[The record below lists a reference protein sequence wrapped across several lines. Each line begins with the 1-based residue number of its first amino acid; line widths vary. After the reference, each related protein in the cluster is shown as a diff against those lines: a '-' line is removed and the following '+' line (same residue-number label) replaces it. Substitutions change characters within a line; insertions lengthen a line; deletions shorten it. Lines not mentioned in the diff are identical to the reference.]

1 MITLN
6 WQKAVVLA
14 LRRDTPDTVTVFFRP
29 ASPLPYEAGQHVMV
43 RFRFGTLALVRAYSL
58 SSAPHEPE
66 LCFTVREFIGGR
78 VSAYINRSLRVG
90 ETFSISGALGDF
102 RASRLAP
109 ADRDRPWVCVAGGAG
124 ITPLFSLLK
133 HSLRAEPARPV
144 HLLYWSRHE
153 SDVIFREAL
162 DAMAEAHPGFAVQ
175 TLFTRPA
182 VGEPQPVA
190 VAPVLAAAAR
200 LVRPLFWLSGPEE
213 LVDTL
218 HTALVGEGVPAAD
231 IHLERFVMV
240 AERTAR
246 RPLSPQPLRFARRR
260 LVLGKAHWRT
270 RQNAG
275 ESVLDAALRAGIP
288 VPHACRQGHC
298 GACRLTLRR
307 GEVELDEPN
316 CLSPT
321 EARRGQILACV
332 AHAQGPCELEIPR

>member
-1 MITLN
+1 MTSLN

-29 ASPLPYEAGQHVMV
+29 DAPLPYEAGQHLMV
-43 RFRFGTLALVRAYSL
+43 RFRFGTVTLVRAYSL

-78 VSAYINRSLRVG
+78 VSAHINRSLRVG
-90 ETFSISGALGDF
+90 ERFSISGALGDF
-102 RASRLAP
+102 CASRLAP
-109 ADRDRPWVCVAGGAG
+109 ADRERPWVCVAGGAG
-124 ITPLFSLLK
+124 ITPLFSLIK
-133 HSLRAEPARPV
+133 HSLLAAPARPIR
-144 HLLYWSRHE
+144 LLHWSRHE
-153 SDVIFREAL
+153 TDVIFREPLAAL
-162 DAMAEAHPGFAVQ
+162 AEGHPAFAA
-175 TLFTRPA
+175 TAFFTRPGA
-182 VGEPQPVA
+182 GEPTPVA
-190 VAPVLAAAAR
+190 VEPVLAVAAT
-200 LVRPLFWLSGPEE
+200 LTRPLFWLSGPEE

-218 HTALVGEGVPAAD
+218 HTALVGEGVPEAD

-240 AERTAR
+240 AQRTAH

-260 LVLGKAHWRT
+260 LLLGKAHWRT

-275 ESVLDAALRAGIP
+275 ESVLEAALRAGIP
-288 VPHACRQGHC
+288 VPHSCRQGHC

-316 CLSPT
+316 CLSPA

-332 AHAQGPCELEIPR
+332 AHAQGPCELEISR